1 MGLNLN
7 IFSMGV
13 PHRCIKLAYPFK
25 SEALWTIYNQSLQ
38 QGTVPGIL
46 KISKKNSYWQG
57 GDATDPA
64 NYRPIATLS
73 VLSQVFEKLMFKQ
86 LSNYIEKH
94 NILFRYQFGFRKG
107 HSKSQAITE
116 LTDTLRKAID
126 SNLYTCGVF
135 LDFSKAFDAV
145 NHEILLSITY

>member
-1 MGLNLN
+1 
-7 IFSMGV
+7 
-13 PHRCIKLAYPFK
+13 
-25 SEALWTIYNQSLQ
+25 
-38 QGTVPGIL
+38 
-46 KISKKNSYWQG
+46 
-57 GDATDPA
+57 
-64 NYRPIATLS
+64 
-73 VLSQVFEKLMFKQ
+73 MFKQ

-94 NILFRYQFGFRKG
+94 NILFRYQFGLRKG
-107 HSKSQAITE
+107 HSRSQAITE

>member
-1 MGLNLN
+1 
-7 IFSMGV
+7 
-13 PHRCIKLAYPFK
+13 
-25 SEALWTIYNQSLQ
+25 
-38 QGTVPGIL
+38 
-46 KISKKNSYWQG
+46 
-57 GDATDPA
+57 
-64 NYRPIATLS
+64 
-73 VLSQVFEKLMFKQ
+73 MFKQ

-107 HSKSQAITE
+107 HLKSQAITE

-135 LDFSKAFDAV
+135 LDFSKAFNAV

>member
-1 MGLNLN
+1 
-7 IFSMGV
+7 
-13 PHRCIKLAYPFK
+13 
-25 SEALWTIYNQSLQ
+25 
-38 QGTVPGIL
+38 
-46 KISKKNSYWQG
+46 
-57 GDATDPA
+57 
-64 NYRPIATLS
+64 
-73 VLSQVFEKLMFKQ
+73 MFKQ

-107 HSKSQAITE
+107 HWRSQAITE
-116 LTDTLRKAID
+116 LTDALRKAID